1 MEMDFKK
8 LWSITSDIDYA
19 PAKTVELL
27 ENFSNAING
36 LYALSGET
44 RFTAATLN
52 PASYE
57 IAEYD
62 RLIATIGDLA
72 EVADTLEMARNLLF
86 GGCVDWNYILSGF
99 RKVVE
104 EERADKAIMEG
115 EV

>member
-1 MEMDFKK
+1 MKMEMDFKK

-27 ENFSNAING
+27 ENFNNAING

-86 GGCVDWNYILSGF
+86 GGCVDWDYVLAGF
-99 RKVVE
+99 REMAK
-104 EERADKAIMEG
+104 RNGA